1 MKKNSDILIR
11 GLIKELNIRFS
22 FIETTETVTKAI
34 LLHDTDPVSSFLYGR
49 ALTTAGLISPLLNG
63 EEKYSLSWAYNGLL
77 SSIITDV
84 NAKCHLRGITKTP
97 HLIEQISDE
106 EDIFGTDGEISLIK
120 SENGKILNSG
130 MIDAGLLDISDDIA
144 LFFCISDQIE
154 TEIITQIKFTPDI
167 KSPVAISAGFMLQA
181 MPDCDLMQFETF
193 RNKIKTIDFA
203 ELLTTKEPLLNE
215 LTRPDGRSINPTC
228 GDKKAEILLEHI
240 FSDKVNDY
248 KHLKEELNISY
259 KIEESPTYKCSCS
272 YEKMKMTLNVLEK
285 DDLKQLLK
293 EQKSIKIKCEYCTK
307 SYEFTELA

>member
-11 GLIKELNIRFS
+11 GLIKSLNIRFT
-22 FIETTETVTKAI
+22 FVDTTESVTKAI

-63 EEKYSLSWAYNGLL
+63 DEKYSLSWAYNGLL
-77 SSIITDV
+77 SSIIVDV
-84 NAKCHLRGITKTP
+84 NPKCHLRGITKTP

-106 EDIFGTDGEISLIK
+106 EDIFGTDGKISLIK

-130 MIDAGLLDISDDIA
+130 MIDAALLDISDDVA

-154 TEIITQIKFTPDI
+154 TEIITQIKFNPDI

-181 MPDCDLMQFETF
+181 MPDCDLLQFETI
-193 RNKIKTIDFA
+193 RNKIKTIDFC
-203 ELLTTKEPLLNE
+203 ELLTTKEPLA
-215 LTRPDGRSINPTC
+215 
-228 GDKKAEILLEHI
+228 DKKAEILLEYI

-259 KIEESPTYKCSCS
+259 KIEEPPTYKCSCS

-285 DDLKQLLK
+285 DDLKKLLK

-307 SYEFTELA
+307 SYEFKEI